1 MLQLRAHFVGPIR
14 DVVHLISAAQA
25 ELSGERIVVGASELG
40 GTGMWASL
48 LDEAEEAGEVAR
60 YAGWAEERKSM
71 ETALDFLC
79 PRNFQQNEALL
90 DSILDR
96 TAVRERLR
104 HLRWTEWR
112 IASTAL
118 TFTPAPLQIGSASI
132 RLVEAPAYM
141 FRLLDYILF
150 NTTTAAQMTRHG
162 HAQELLFF
170 YLLER
175 AAHELSPQQ
184 HGRWLMLRF
193 SDIPAHFTQ
202 RVLGDAHLAL
212 ACQAREVLTD
222 ELAHAVVDEMMDE
235 TADWYN
241 GPLSCR
247 RIDLRRSVT
256 SRSRPCFARC
266 AGLSARSACRMSR
279 EERGGAVR
287 RVKGRVP

>member
-60 YAGWAEERKSM
+60 YAGWEKDQKPM
-71 ETALDFLC
+71 HLY
-79 PRNFQQNEALL
+79 
-90 DSILDR
+90 R
-96 TAVRERLR
+96 TK
-104 HLRWTEWR
+104 WR

-118 TFTPAPLQIGSASI
+118 AFTPTPLKIGSASI
-132 RLVEAPAYM
+132 RLIEAPAYM
-141 FRLLDYILF
+141 FRLLDYVLF
-150 NTTTAAQMTRHG
+150 NTTTAAQMINHG
-162 HAQELLFF
+162 RAQELLFF

-184 HGRWLMLRF
+184 HERWVELCV

-202 RVLGDAHLAL
+202 RALEDPHLAR
-212 ACQAREVLTD
+212 QAREVLTD
-222 ELAHAVVDEMMDE
+222 ESAHAVVDEMMDE

-247 RIDLRRSVT
+247 RVDLRRKRYKQVEAMF
-256 SRSRPCFARC
+256 RALRGLVGGERLQDVPRGEEGRRPP
-266 AGLSARSACRMSR
+266 R
-279 EERGGAVR
+279 E
-287 RVKGRVP
+287 GRVP